1 MHVRH
6 WCIPTVVFHPQTLWL
21 SCLTFLWL
29 ACAPRCVSCPPA
41 VFGFVPPWG
50 GPAPAL
56 SGRSVTCGLIL
67 SCWASPVRTSGL
79 SCESFSPEWD
89 MPAGTSAGATSA
101 SGRRPSS
108 RSPDPPGCSRRAA
121 QPPQAP
127 CLPLCPQPRVRASW
141 EPQPAWPLLSCCDV
155 QGPFLVVC
163 RRRLMGA
170 LPTVPLSSV
179 TASPLNPHS
188 SSGLLSSFVSQWALE
203 VDQKPRQ
210 GLFLGP
216 PLPSQGLHFAFEVP
230 RGDPSGLR
238 PGGQQPGPLS
248 CLQPSASSPPGG
260 LGRAGLQGRL
270 LTSAPSPP
278 RPCGVW
284 SESSA
289 LWPLTGPLPPSP
301 PNQRAAGVPGRGGT
315 PPTSASLCE
324 TSRALA
330 VTPESLER
338 KMKTCP
344 VL

>member
-1 MHVRH
+1 MTSCREITRAHASLVYPNS
-6 WCIPTVVFHPQTLWL
+6 CISPPDTL
-21 SCLTFLWL
+21 
-29 ACAPRCVSCPPA
+29 A
-41 VFGFVPPWG
+41 FVPDVSMACLCSPLRV
-50 GPAPAL
+50 L
-56 SGRSVTCGLIL
+56 SPCRLRLRPSLGRPSPGSQRAICDLWSDPQLLGFTCADLRPEL
-67 SCWASPVRTSGL
+67 
-79 SCESFSPEWD
+79 ESFSPEWD
-89 MPAGTSAGATSA
+89 MPAGASAGATSA

-108 RSPDPPGCSRRAA
+108 RSPDPPGCSRHAA

-127 CLPLCPQPRVRASW
+127 CLPLPPQPQVRASW
-141 EPQPAWPLLSCCDV
+141 EPRPAWPLLSCRDV
-155 QGPFLVVC
+155 QGPFLIVC

-238 PGGQQPGPLS
+238 PGGQQPGRLS
-248 CLQPSASSPPGG
+248 CLQPSASSPPRG

-270 LTSAPSPP
+270 MTSAPSPL

-289 LWPLTGPLPPSP
+289 LWPLTGPLLPRPQISVRQESWEGAGRH
-301 PNQRAAGVPGRGGT
+301 QRLLRCVRRPG
-315 PPTSASLCE
+315 PL
-324 TSRALA
+324 L
-330 VTPESLER
+330 
-338 KMKTCP
+338 
-344 VL
+344 